1 MESMPK
7 VVVTGMGAI
16 CAAGNYPEYILNS
29 LLDGI
34 VSITE
39 HKNWEADN
47 WPCRLAGTVGLN
59 PRDLINDRKL
69 LKLIKRTDALGI
81 YVAEKALT
89 SAGIG
94 AYRDTLSTEADDC
107 VAERFGI
114 YGGTSGALHST
125 QYDFLPL
132 IKEANGTTMIIGKKL
147 KDFIN
152 PMWLLGNL
160 PNNVLCHVGIRNK
173 LKGPNAFI
181 TNHSTSG
188 LLSIIEA
195 FESLRIGDTDQAI
208 AIGHDAPVD
217 PQTVLYYHIAGLLAK
232 ASITPFDT
240 ERSGC
245 ILGEGGAA
253 LVLETHEAAS
263 ARSAFIHAEILG
275 KGCASEAQG
284 LLPVREDGDGI
295 SRAICLGLEQAG
307 LSTQQIGM
315 IVCHGNGTIK
325 SDLSEGTAIR
335 KVFGNKIPPITC
347 FKWAFGHTLGASG
360 SLDTVLAIRAL
371 QRGIIPAIA
380 TLKTID
386 QSLEDL
392 PIAKSHMEPI
402 DDTALILARGFG
414 GQNCALIVRATRRQM
429 GE

>member
-1 MESMPK
+1 MQK
-7 VVVTGMGAI
+7 VVVTGLGAI
-16 CAAGNYPEYILNS
+16 CAAGKYPDHIFNS
-29 LLDGI
+29 LLDGN

-39 HKNWEADN
+39 HKNWDGEN
-47 WPCRLAGTVGLN
+47 WPCRLAGIIDSK
-59 PRDLINDRKL
+59 PRDLIDDRKL
-69 LKLIKRTDALGI
+69 LKLIKRTDVIGI
-81 YVAEKALT
+81 YVAEKALK
-89 SAGIG
+89 SAEIREH
-94 AYRDTLSTEADDC
+94 RDTLTAKDDNYFS
-107 VAERFGI
+107 ERFGI

-132 IKEANGTTMIIGKKL
+132 IKEANGNTLIIGEKL
-147 KDFIN
+147 NEFIN

-160 PNNVLCHVGIRNK
+160 PNNVLCHVGIRNQ

-188 LLSIIEA
+188 MLSIIEA
-195 FESLRIGDTDQAI
+195 FESLRIGDSDQVI
-208 AIGHDAPVD
+208 AIGHDAPID

-232 ASITPFDT
+232 SSLTPFDT
-240 ERSGC
+240 SRSGC

-263 ARSAFIHAEILG
+263 SRSAVIHAEILG
-275 KGCASEAQG
+275 KGCTSEAQG

-307 LSTQQIGM
+307 LSTHQVGM
-315 IVCHGNGTIK
+315 IVCHGNGTVR
-325 SDLSEGTAIR
+325 SDLSEGKAIR
-335 KVFGNKIPPITC
+335 KVFGNNIPPITC

-360 SLDTVLAIRAL
+360 TLDTILAIKAL
-371 QRGIIPAIA
+371 QRGIVPAIA
-380 TLKTID
+380 TLKSID

-392 PIAKSHMEPI
+392 PIAKSHMEPSN
-402 DDTALILARGFG
+402 DTALILARGFG
-414 GQNCALIVRATRRQM
+414 GQNCALIVRATRRRV